1 VHPAAGT
8 DNGVEDTDMMQ
19 LTESSTAGTAQAT
32 TVVALV
38 VYRGVLSDECHA
50 VRSVLERAPGT
61 HVLNVGARVDDV
73 AGPGGVQHVDATYA
87 DVLHPDVV
95 VLPGG
100 LGCRELAE
108 DVELRVWL
116 RAVAPTCRWIVAIST
131 GTVALAAAGV
141 ANDHPSVTHW
151 LAGDLLTEFGGVAAA
166 GRLRFDGNVVT
177 CAGASVARD
186 AAMQI
191 VAQECGPAA
200 VERIRA
206 ELAAAPRSGSTRRRR
221 WGRRRCR

>member
-1 VHPAAGT
+1 MCSR
-8 DNGVEDTDMMQ
+8 NTDMM
-19 LTESSTAGTAQAT
+19 LMTRTSAGGAAQAT
-32 TVVALV
+32 TLVALV

-61 HVLNVGARVDDV
+61 HVVNVGARVDDV
-73 AGPGGVQHVDATYA
+73 AGPGGVQHVEAMYA
-87 DVLHPDVV
+87 DVVHPDVV

-108 DVELRVWL
+108 DVELRAWL

-131 GTVALAAAGV
+131 GSVALAAAGV

-151 LAGDLLTEFGGVAAA
+151 LAGELLAEFGGVRAE

-177 CAGASVARD
+177 CAGASTARD
-186 AAMQI
+186 AALQI
-191 VAQECGPAA
+191 VAHECGPAA

-206 ELAAAPRSGSTRRRR
+206 ELAASPRPAVTRRRR